1 MEPYYLKNLVVAGA
15 ESEWRNPI
23 WGVKMGHVFDNRG
36 DVTLV
41 CKHVIS
47 TDTLLVIVAYNLLV
61 NKSVERTWVST
72 SK

>member
-1 MEPYYLKNLVVAGA
+1 MVASA
-15 ESEWRNPI
+15 ESKRKNPI

-61 NKSVERTWVST
+61 NKSVERTWGST
-72 SK
+72 FK